1 MVRTMRIGQLWVL
14 ALAGAIGCSDA
25 GPLPPSGNADM
36 GPVDTGDGVEP
47 DMGRP
52 DGGDGEM
59 VLAPTLDR
67 IRPTTGTVEGGD
79 FVTLR
84 GSNFESPARVFFG
97 DFEATQVTLLDA
109 FALEVVTPAQ
119 AEGRVDVRI
128 EMPNGEALLEDA
140 FTYTPVFEI
149 TDVIPERLPAEGG
162 VEVRI
167 IGRGFTPETL
177 ALIDRTP
184 LAAAEVVSDTEIV
197 GLAPATRP
205 GRPEV
210 KAVNRRSL
218 AERLDLL
225 VTYPSP
231 RIEDLAPRSGAAAG
245 GEVLAIRGTGLDAV
259 TSVRLGGPDAIIL
272 AASPTRLE
280 IETPPLGP
288 GPATLELFSPD
299 DVVVEPAAFVAV
311 EAGPAGLSGVAPR
324 FGVQGRTVT
333 IAGQGLAPDATV
345 SIGGE
350 PAPIQA
356 QSADRIV
363 AVIDPAVPAGLT
375 SVEVLSGGQTFRLD
389 DALDVVPA
397 LRLDAVSPEFA
408 AVDEALELTVVG
420 AGLSAVTELRLDD
433 ILLTDLS
440 VVNDGVLTA
449 QVPGGRHGPVDVRVR
464 ALGNQQATLEAGFSF
479 EEDFEFLQID
489 PPDGANAGGTL
500 VTAFGRGFDPP
511 LSVSFGGADS
521 LNTEIENGSV
531 VAARTPQAL
540 SGPADVSLD
549 IGGEAVSIP
558 GGYTYFNPRSLVG
571 GGFGGPIDGDVNVSV
586 VGFDGM
592 PVAGATVQLGYEADP
607 ALRST
612 TNSEGVAVVSTR
624 YLRGPVT
631 VTGGQNG
638 REFAT
643 FVDIDTRNLTALVGE
658 NPTPPPEDQ
667 PLQLCPEPVMPPIIR
682 GNVFGLKSELDLD
695 ENPNIVPVVTVTYSA
710 RDALTPNPAMI
721 PGAPDDAPP
730 QVAQVTQEGG
740 AFEIA
745 TARQGTVAVFA
756 LLEEVNVNNPADRT
770 PRRLGIARSVPV
782 AVDQITEDVVVDMVI
797 DLDQTFQVRLD
808 NPPGQEGQD
817 ANAVF
822 PFLNLASDGVIG
834 FPPQLANGDIVNLE
848 NMPDLARSD
857 FIYLAG
863 SFTVAGTGGLGPPW
877 SLNIQQS
884 AQSQEDDD
892 GEDVGPFLVTPS
904 IVSPKQL
911 DVVEDGTIAFE
922 RDGVTPDLTIA
933 RFGDA
938 LGFVSCCCED
948 LNMNGLC
955 DPAEEMNPRCA
966 PPIPQPFT
974 RWSFYGPGALQS
986 IEIPELPPGVDAFER
1001 PKAYSFSLQQALAP
1015 RFTFAEF
1022 EFNAFSPF
1030 FWQSWTQVDTAV
1042 VIREETD

>member
-1 MVRTMRIGQLWVL
+1 MVPVMRLGQMWAL
-14 ALAGAIGCSDA
+14 ALAGAIGCSDDGT
-25 GPLPPSGNADM
+25 GPSSDSPDM
-36 GPVDTGDGVEP
+36 GPADTGDLTEP
-47 DMGRP
+47 DMGMP
-52 DGGDGEM
+52 DTGDGEM

-84 GSNFESPARVFFG
+84 GNNFEEPARVFFG
-97 DFEATQVTLLDA
+97 EFEATQVTLLDA

-119 AEGRVDVRI
+119 AEGQVDVRI
-128 EMPNGEALLEDA
+128 EMPNGEAVLENA
-140 FTYTPVFEI
+140 FTYTPVFEV
-149 TDVIPERLPAEGG
+149 TDVIPDRLPAEGG

-177 ALIDRTP
+177 ALIDRAP
-184 LAAAEVVSDTEIV
+184 LAGAEVLSDTEIV

-218 AERLDLL
+218 SERLDLL
-225 VTYPSP
+225 VTYPTP
-231 RIEDLAPRSGAAAG
+231 RIDDIAPRTGAAAG
-245 GEVLAIRGTGLDAV
+245 GEVLAVTGTGLDAV
-259 TSVRLGGPDAIIL
+259 TSVRLGGAEATIL

-280 IETPPLGP
+280 VETPALPP
-288 GPATLELFSPD
+288 GPAVLELLSAEEIR
-299 DVVVEPAAFVAV
+299 VEPGAFVAIGSGT
-311 EAGPAGLSGVAPR
+311 GPAGVSPR
-324 FGVQGRTVT
+324 FGVQGQLITIGGAGFAPGATVNIGGQPAPVQELRSDRILAT
-333 IAGQGLAPDATV
+333 IAPSVPTGLV
-345 SIGGE
+345 
-350 PAPIQA
+350 
-356 QSADRIV
+356 
-363 AVIDPAVPAGLT
+363 
-375 SVEVLSGGQTFRLD
+375 SVEVVSGGQSFLID
-389 DALDVVPA
+389 DAFEVVPA

-408 AVDEALELTVVG
+408 GADESVELTLVG
-420 AGLSAVTELRLDD
+420 AGLSSVTEVRLDD
-433 ILLTDLS
+433 ILLSELT

-449 QVPGGRHGPVDVRVR
+449 QIPGGRHGPADVRVR
-464 ALGNQQATLEAGFSF
+464 SLGGQEAVLEAGFAF

-500 VTAFGRGFDPP
+500 VTAYGRGFDPP
-511 LSVSFGGADS
+511 ISVSFGGADS
-521 LNTEIENGSV
+521 LDTEIENGSV
-531 VAARTPQAL
+531 AAARTPQAL

-549 IGGEAVSIP
+549 IGGEAVSVP
-558 GGYTYFNPRSLVG
+558 GGYDYFNPRSLVG

-586 VGFDGM
+586 VGFDGA
-592 PVAGATVQLGYEADP
+592 PVGGATVQLGYDADP
-607 ALRST
+607 SLRAT
-612 TNSEGVAVVSTR
+612 TNAEGIAVVSTR

-638 REFAT
+638 REFVT
-643 FVDIDTRNLTALVGE
+643 FVDINTRNLTALVGE
-658 NPTPPPEDQ
+658 NPSPPPEDQ
-667 PLQLCPEPVMPPIIR
+667 PLALCPEPVMPPIIR
-682 GNVFGLKSELDLD
+682 GSVFGLKSELDPD

-710 RDALTPNPAMI
+710 RDALTPNPARI
-721 PGAPDDAPP
+721 PGAPMDAPP
-730 QVAQVTQEGG
+730 QVTQVFEEGDE
-740 AFEIA
+740 FEIA

-756 LLEEVNVNNPADRT
+756 LLEEVNMNNPADRT

-782 AVDQITEDVVVDMVI
+782 AVDQITDGVVIDMVI

-822 PFLNLASDGVIG
+822 PFLNLQSDGVIG

-848 NMPDLARSD
+848 NMPDLARSE

-863 SFTVAGTGGLGPPW
+863 SFSLAGNGGLGPPW

-884 AQSQEDDD
+884 EETDE
-892 GEDVGPFLVTPS
+892 GEDVGPFLVTPR
-904 IVSPKQL
+904 IVSPKRL
-911 DVVEDGTIAFE
+911 DVVEDGTVVFE
-922 RDGVTPDLTIA
+922 REGVTPDLTIA

-938 LGFVSCCCED
+938 LGFVSCCCQD
-948 LNMNGLC
+948 VNGNGLC
-955 DPAEEMNPRCA
+955 DPAEEQNPQCA

-974 RWSFYGPGALQS
+974 RWSFFGPGALQS
-986 IEIPELPPGVDAFER
+986 IVLPELPPGVDAFER

-1015 RFTFAEF
+1015 RFTFDEF

-1042 VIREETD
+1042 VIKEETD